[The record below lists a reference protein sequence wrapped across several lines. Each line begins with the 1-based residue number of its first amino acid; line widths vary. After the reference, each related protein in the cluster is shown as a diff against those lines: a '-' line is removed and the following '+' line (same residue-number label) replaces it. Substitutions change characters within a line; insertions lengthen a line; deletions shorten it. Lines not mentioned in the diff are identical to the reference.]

1 MLLQFEMKRSAG
13 LKWITVI
20 ILVIAAI
27 SLVFGSFIML
37 LGAGDNKQTA
47 TSSKTPVNAE
57 VQ

>member
-13 LKWITVI
+13 LKWVTVI

-37 LGAGDNKQTA
+37 LGAGDKDQVA
-47 TSSKTPVNAE
+47 APSKTPVNTE
-57 VQ
+57 VE